1 MKVSFV
7 TASVSREAGGLHEGV
22 RRLAQSCKGWDLS
35 VLGPEDKFTSAD
47 LPSWHPVRVRTARV
61 FGPERF
67 SYAPGL
73 NSLLRQ
79 SDPEIVHLHGL
90 WRYPSVAVS
99 RWHRQTRRPYVVHPH
114 GMLDP
119 WAIKNAGWKKKIAG
133 ALFENK
139 TLRQAA
145 CLRALCLSEAEAIRS
160 FGCENLI
167 CIIPNGAD
175 IPTRSFSDAPWK
187 RHLQPD
193 VKILFYLGR
202 LHPKKGLGN
211 LIKAWAMVQNE
222 ESGIK
227 KSEEWVLVL
236 AGWDDGGHES
246 ELKELCRKLEV
257 SFMDVRDSNSKP
269 PTSNSIFFVG
279 PQFGDAKSDSY
290 HQADAFILPSYSEG
304 LPMTILEAWAHE
316 KPTVMTPDCNLPE
329 GFEAGAAVRINTDP
343 AEIFSGLERL
353 FAMNS
358 EARVKMGGQG
368 LRLITEKFNWE
379 NVSSQ
384 LVEVSDWMLFGGT
397 PPTTILQFKNKT

>member
-47 LPSWHPVRVRTARV
+47 LPSWQPVRVRTARV

-73 NSLLRQ
+73 NSLLLQ

-99 RWHRQTRRPYVVHPH
+99 RWHWQTRRPYVVHPH

-119 WAIKNAGWKKKIAG
+119 WAVNNAGWKKKIAG

-145 CLRALCLSEAEAIRS
+145 CLRALCLSEAQAIRS
-160 FGCENLI
+160 FGCKNPI

-175 IPTRSFSDAPWK
+175 IPNRSFSDAPWK
-187 RHLQPD
+187 RYLRPD
-193 VKILFYLGR
+193 AKILFYLGR

-211 LIKAWAMVQNE
+211 LIKAWTMVRNQ

-227 KSEEWVLVL
+227 NSEEWVLVL

-257 SFMDVRDSNSKP
+257 SFADVRTSNSKIP
-269 PTSNSIFFVG
+269 SSNSIIFVG

-304 LPMTILEAWAHE
+304 LPMTILEAWAHG
-316 KPTVMTPDCNLPE
+316 KPTVMTPECNLPE
-329 GFEAGAAVRINTDP
+329 GFEAGAAIRIGTDP
-343 AEIFSGLERL
+343 AEIVSGLKRL
-353 FAMNS
+353 FAMNP

-368 LRLITEKFNWE
+368 LRLITQKFNWE

-384 LVEVSDWMLFGGT
+384 LVEVSDWVLFGGN
-397 PPTTILQFKNKT
+397 PPATILQFKK